1 MKLTKA
7 KHDEKQKNNYK
18 KYEDAAKIVKSFE
31 RILWS
36 DKLSGNNRK
45 NRKFFL
51 TLNFFFLFFL
61 LQPFEPSIAHW
72 RVFSEAD
79 AVARTVHLTFN
90 KI

>member
-45 NRKFFL
+45 LMTGTAFWFY
-51 TLNFFFLFFL
+51 
-61 LQPFEPSIAHW
+61 
-72 RVFSEAD
+72 VC
-79 AVARTVHLTFN
+79 AVYFPRNLIYKVNVDHN
-90 KI
+90 IDEKID